1 VTSEERAAANE
12 ATARNVNEAIE
23 RGQWPGEQDARQAF
37 RCECSSSQCNQLL
50 DVTPRSYEEVRRNPR
65 RFLMVP
71 GHECDDIEFVVERT
85 ERYLVVEK
93 RDHAAEVAEAT
104 DPRS

>member
-93 RDHAAEVAEAT
+93 RDHAAVVAEAT